1 MVPLLVEAASIPA
14 VKAILTIQVP
24 SISLE
29 TIGILVY
36 QAKLYPVQAMAQEN
50 LIPWSKVTYLLATIT
65 SAIGEMREELAQ
77 LHEGCRP
84 ATFYH
89 QHRPLLSGWKGNP
102 SLPKGLIYQGVS
114 EEPVQLSGG
123 SAAQSASLQLLDA
136 GLGVLH
142 QGEEGDFLARMRDE
156 YMPPNQVP
164 TPRTLLLSSGT

>member
-1 MVPLLVEAASIPA
+1 
-14 VKAILTIQVP
+14 
-24 SISLE
+24 
-29 TIGILVY
+29 
-36 QAKLYPVQAMAQEN
+36 MAQEDPV
-50 LIPWSKVTYLLATIT
+50 PWPQVTFLLATIT

-102 SLPKGLIYQGVS
+102 GLPKGLIYEGVS
-114 EEPVQLSGG
+114 EEPIQLSGG

-142 QGEEGDFLARMRDE
+142 HGEEGEFLATMRDQ

-164 TPRTLLLSSGT
+164 ISPPMLSSGV